1 MRSAVHRITDTRFV
15 RSRRRSLA
23 RRGVRALRG
32 AWTTVAMA
40 GAAAEASVAVEATP
54 AVVAESTPASTREG
68 GDPPP
73 RAADETRRSVDAR
86 DVVSFLLEREHLAA
100 AFELFQDVVESTSA
114 WHGAPAERVDADAAR
129 LEEARD
135 TLERYFG
142 DQERFPVNDL
152 RAYAEQVDVPLLQAS
167 VREQESRAR
176 VAEYDA
182 ELAAEDLQRARLEL
196 EAAELERQAAEK
208 RRGAAGTSESR
219 GDDNNAA
226 AFAFSL
232 SSRAFADPDVE
243 SVESDTSVSAS
254 EPAFLPLPPPSDSER
269 RVLNAL
275 VADYLD
281 RRGYRATRLTLRD
294 EACDGFSD
302 VFLKTEID
310 ENGKSR
316 DRSIAAAADG
326 LRRAV
331 HRASRLD
338 ARDAAYEELLKTSVV
353 HRERIQTLER
363 ALAAKEAETV
373 SLGDGVARLEASVSE
388 WRRKGDALESRLEE
402 ALRSIASLE
411 TARVALQRDFERAD
425 ATAKHLERD
434 LEGKT
439 REFKR
444 ALAEERAE
452 RAARKSAG
460 DENDSSPSFT
470 TPTKSATNTTTE
482 RESTLVPRS
491 PPVHAFEASA
501 EEEATVRALADALP
515 RVASAT
521 LVAKRHELLP
531 LFARAATRHRV
542 ASVRVETL
550 RTLFDLVKRPEPFHR
565 DALAATAFAIARD
578 AGEKRAIAE
587 LVPVLRSE
595 LAHKKQDRRVA
606 ACHCVAAVARA
617 LPETTRLSTCF
628 PLLFDAFFA
637 CSSREETPRRGERLD
652 ENKKENESKT
662 TTSSVSYTAYTS
674 EDASSSSS
682 SFCPETRLASLRAFA
697 AACDCSSACSDSA
710 SANAAE
716 SFVAAALED
725 TSEHVSEC
733 AAEVAAPAMTRW
745 RVRAN
750 FCKNGADG
758 DATPVA
764 FLESFAKGRVS
775 ARVAEALATFLRAEG
790 GHDAD
795 FFRFRARFYLRLFA
809 RTLETFRDEALLRR
823 ETNVPENEN
832 LFTTADKKND
842 AAARDEPSVA
852 FAAPVARWFASNASD
867 LVHALV
873 LSVPKDD
880 ADATLRRDA
889 ARATKALCVAAGET
903 VARDVIVPALTSAAA
918 DPAFAT
924 PVALAAALPLCGPG
938 ALETFVREYVE
949 REAKRTDND
958 LREANR
964 SEDVDD
970 IAAYEYSREDA
981 TADVAVRRAV
991 ALCSEELFFPRL
1003 DSETYALAS
1012 SDNLR
1017 PRFLDD
1023 PPADVVPD
1031 EGAGVRDAIT
1041 RVLEAVAGETAREEG
1056 ADKNRA
1062 PTKAALL
1069 ATTLLGSAAAAG
1081 PASAAA
1087 RVLPALSRLAAGPAS
1102 VAARAAA
1109 ALVRVG
1115 DAHAEDG
1122 DADESGSEADPS
1134 ANTKNKK
1141 EDVALEALRRLDDAL
1156 ARRDALV
1163 AAAFCSAARDAATF
1177 SKREGSRSFSYGGE
1191 GFKKSRRDAFWDGV
1205 ASRVAAVTVA
1215 FFASG
1220 DESFSRD
1227 SLPVRVPTN
1236 DSILTRRRLAS
1247 LCFGAARGILEAED
1261 DEAIRD
1267 DTRRN
1272 GTASSAVVLERND
1285 SSSRGATGKSA
1296 PRRDALATA
1305 LRALVVASE
1314 PDSRTGTASRLLD
1327 ASDGA
1332 LAEAMLRDED
1342 WRLVAAAEAAA
1353 MEAKGNFAAGLG
1365 SNPATI
1371 KTRRSTLSYAPSVSV
1386 PSASEMRRAMFG
1398 GSKRTNVASS
1408 EPFLTRANDKS
1419 VVASSAS
1426 NVSTVAVANEEEDST
1441 DPSSPAAPSIDFA
1454 TLVGEAAPVVATSDV
1469 ATADVSETL
1478 VAPEKDAPKETGKRS
1493 ATSTSMSSKMFSAM
1507 PSAPKMAKMP
1517 SLPKN
1522 PFGK

>member
-1 MRSAVHRITDTRFV
+1 
-15 RSRRRSLA
+15 
-23 RRGVRALRG
+23 
-32 AWTTVAMA
+32 MA

-68 GDPPP
+68 GDSPP
-73 RAADETRRSVDAR
+73 RAADETRRPKIDAR

-142 DQERFPVNDL
+142 DQERFPPNDL

-208 RRGAAGTSESR
+208 RRGAAGTSEPR
-219 GDDNNAA
+219 GDETDAK

-232 SSRAFADPDVE
+232 SSRAFADPDGDI
-243 SVESDTSVSAS
+243 SVGEPSLSGTDLLSAS
-254 EPAFLPLPPPSDSER
+254 PPPPPPLPPPSDSER

-294 EACDGFSD
+294 EARDGD
-302 VFLKTEID
+302 VFFGESD
-310 ENGKSR
+310 ETAR
-316 DRSIAAAADG
+316 AMVADG

-338 ARDAAYEELLKTSVV
+338 ARDAAHDELRKTSVV
-353 HRERIQTLER
+353 NRERIETLER
-363 ALAAKEAETV
+363 ALAAKEAETASLRERV
-373 SLGDGVARLEASVSE
+373 SNAEASIGESHRE
-388 WRRKGDALESRLEE
+388 RASLESRLEE
-402 ALRSIASLE
+402 ALRSAASLE
-411 TARVALQRDFERAD
+411 TKRVELQRDFERAD

-444 ALAEERAE
+444 ALAEERAGG
-452 RAARKSAG
+452 AARAV
-460 DENDSSPSFT
+460 NADSSLT

-482 RESTLVPRS
+482 PTSSTLTPLS

-501 EEEATVRALADALP
+501 EEEATVRLLADALP

-550 RTLFDLVKRPEPFHR
+550 RFMFYLVKRPEPFHR

-578 AGEKRAIAE
+578 AGEKRVVKE

-595 LAHKKQDRRVA
+595 LAHKKQERRVA
-606 ACHCVAAVARA
+606 ACDCVAAVARA
-617 LPETTRLSTCF
+617 LPDTTRLKTCF

-637 CSSREETPRRGERLD
+637 CRAEED
-652 ENKKENESKT
+652 AS
-662 TTSSVSYTAYTS
+662 S

-682 SFCPETRLASLRAFA
+682 SSCPETRRASLRAFA
-697 AACDCSSACSDSA
+697 AACDVSCSCPESAVAA
-710 SANAAE
+710 SAE

-725 TSEHVSEC
+725 ASEHVSEC
-733 AAEVAAPAMTRW
+733 AAECAAPAMTRW
-745 RVRAN
+745 RVRCAPAEA
-750 FCKNGADG
+750 NGADG
-758 DATPVA
+758 GAEISPVA
-764 FLESFAKGRVS
+764 FLESFAKGRVGG
-775 ARVAEALATFLRAEG
+775 AVAEALVRNAEDG
-790 GHDAD
+790 PILPD
-795 FFRFRARFYLRLFA
+795 RFRARFYLRLFA
-809 RTLETFRDEALLRR
+809 RTLETFRDEAALRSLIP
-823 ETNVPENEN
+823 NVSFPSKSD
-832 LFTTADKKND
+832 DKKTLPND
-842 AAARDEPSVA
+842 DGKTFKES
-852 FAAPVARWFASNASD
+852 VARWFASNASA
-867 LVHALV
+867 LISTLV
-873 LSVPKDD
+873 LSVAKDD
-880 ADATLRRDA
+880 GEDATLRRDA
-889 ARATKALCVAAGET
+889 ARATKALCECAGET
-903 VARDVIVPALTSAAA
+903 VSVTKIVPALTSATA
-918 DPAFAT
+918 DPLFAT

-949 REAKRTDND
+949 REANRMINN
-958 LREANR
+958 LHEAKAGDG
-964 SEDVDD
+964 EDVNGED
-970 IAAYEYSREDA
+970 AYFTYSREDL

-991 ALCSEELFFPRL
+991 ALCSEELPNA
-1003 DSETYALAS
+1003 DSESHALMSS
-1012 SDNLR
+1012 SDGLT
-1017 PRFLDD
+1017 PRSSDD

-1031 EGAGVRDAIT
+1031 EGACVRDAIT

-1056 ADKNRA
+1056 ADGDGDRD
-1062 PTKAALL
+1062 PPPAALL

-1122 DADESGSEADPS
+1122 ALDESGSESDPS
-1134 ANTKNKK
+1134 ATK
-1141 EDVALEALRRLDDAL
+1141 EDVAAEALRLLDDAL
-1156 ARRDALV
+1156 ARRNVFV
-1163 AAAFCSAARDAATF
+1163 AAAFCSAVRDAAA
-1177 SKREGSRSFSYGGE
+1177 SRRRDKRDGSFSYGGE
-1191 GFKKSRRDAFWDGV
+1191 RPFSFSSGSSRSRRDAFWDGV

-1215 FFASG
+1215 AFG
-1220 DESFSRD
+1220 DESSIDVFAK
-1227 SLPVRVPTN
+1227 TN
-1236 DSILTRRRLAS
+1236 DVVMRRRLAS

-1261 DEAIRD
+1261 DEA
-1267 DTRRN
+1267 RN
-1272 GTASSAVVLERND
+1272 AMASSVVVDEKN
-1285 SSSRGATGKSA
+1285 AKSA
-1296 PRRDALATA
+1296 PRRDALVPA
-1305 LRALVVASE
+1305 LRALVSASE
-1314 PDSRTGTASRLLD
+1314 TDSRTGINSQLLD

-1353 MEAKGNFAAGLG
+1353 MEARERGAGG
-1365 SNPATI
+1365 MNPATT
-1371 KTRRSTLSYAPSVSV
+1371 KAKRSYQYAPSVSV

-1398 GSKRTNVASS
+1398 GSKKT
-1408 EPFLTRANDKS
+1408 
-1419 VVASSAS
+1419 VASSAS
-1426 NVSTVAVANEEEDST
+1426 SVSTAQDVANEDK

-1454 TLVGEAAPVVATSDV
+1454 TLVGEAAPVVATSDLLTAETV
-1469 ATADVSETL
+1469 ATELNAS
-1478 VAPEKDAPKETGKRS
+1478 EKDAPKETNGKRQIAS
-1493 ATSTSMSSKMFSAM
+1493 STSMSSKMFSAM

>member
-1 MRSAVHRITDTRFV
+1 
-15 RSRRRSLA
+15 
-23 RRGVRALRG
+23 
-32 AWTTVAMA
+32 MA

-54 AVVAESTPASTREG
+54 AVVAESTPASSREG
-68 GDPPP
+68 GDSPP
-73 RAADETRRSVDAR
+73 RAADETRRPKIDAR

-142 DQERFPVNDL
+142 DQERFPPNDL

-208 RRGAAGTSESR
+208 RRGAAGTSEPR
-219 GDDNNAA
+219 GDETDAK

-232 SSRAFADPDVE
+232 SSRAFADPDGDIFVGE
-243 SVESDTSVSAS
+243 PNLSGTDLLSAS
-254 EPAFLPLPPPSDSER
+254 PPPPPPLPPPSDSER

-294 EACDGFSD
+294 EARDGD
-302 VFLKTEID
+302 VFFGESD
-310 ENGKSR
+310 ETAR
-316 DRSIAAAADG
+316 AMVADG

-338 ARDAAYEELLKTSVV
+338 ARDAAHDELRKTSVV
-353 HRERIQTLER
+353 NRERIETLER
-363 ALAAKEAETV
+363 ALAAKEAETA
-373 SLGDGVARLEASVSE
+373 SLRDGVSNAEAIIGESHRERAS
-388 WRRKGDALESRLEE
+388 LESRLEE

-411 TARVALQRDFERAD
+411 TKRVELQRDFERAD

-444 ALAEERAE
+444 ALAEERAGD
-452 RAARKSAG
+452 AARVVNA
-460 DENDSSPSFT
+460 DSSLT

-482 RESTLVPRS
+482 PTSSTLTPLS

-501 EEEATVRALADALP
+501 EEEATVRLLADALP

-550 RTLFDLVKRPEPFHR
+550 RFMFDLVKRPEPFHR

-578 AGEKRAIAE
+578 AGEKRVVAE

-595 LAHKKQDRRVA
+595 LARKKQERRVA

-617 LPETTRLSTCF
+617 LPDTTRLKTCF

-637 CSSREETPRRGERLD
+637 CRAEED
-652 ENKKENESKT
+652 AS
-662 TTSSVSYTAYTS
+662 S

-682 SFCPETRLASLRAFA
+682 CPETRRASLRAFA
-697 AACDCSSACSDSA
+697 AACDVSCSCPESAVAA
-710 SANAAE
+710 SAE

-725 TSEHVSEC
+725 ASEHVSEC
-733 AAEVAAPAMTRW
+733 AAECAAPAMTRL
-745 RVRAN
+745 RVRCAPAEA
-750 FCKNGADG
+750 NGADG
-758 DATPVA
+758 GAEISPVA
-764 FLESFAKGRVS
+764 FLESFAKGRVGG
-775 ARVAEALATFLRAEG
+775 AVAEALVRNAEDG
-790 GHDAD
+790 PILPD
-795 FFRFRARFYLRLFA
+795 RFRARFYLRLFA
-809 RTLETFRDEALLRR
+809 RTLETFRDEAALRSLIP
-823 ETNVPENEN
+823 NVSFPSKSD
-832 LFTTADKKND
+832 DKKALPND
-842 AAARDEPSVA
+842 DGKTFKES
-852 FAAPVARWFASNASD
+852 VARWFASNASA
-867 LVHALV
+867 LISTLV
-873 LSVPKDD
+873 LSVAKDD
-880 ADATLRRDA
+880 GEDATLRRDA
-889 ARATKALCVAAGET
+889 ARATKALCECAGET
-903 VARDVIVPALTSAAA
+903 VSVTKIVPALTSATA
-918 DPAFAT
+918 DPLFAT

-949 REAKRTDND
+949 REANRLINN
-958 LREANR
+958 LHEAKAGDG
-964 SEDVDD
+964 EDVNGED
-970 IAAYEYSREDA
+970 AYFTYSREDL

-991 ALCSEELFFPRL
+991 ALCSEELPNA
-1003 DSETYALAS
+1003 DSESHALMSS
-1012 SDNLR
+1012 SDGLT
-1017 PRFLDD
+1017 PRSSDD

-1031 EGAGVRDAIT
+1031 EGACVRDAIT

-1056 ADKNRA
+1056 ADGDGDRD
-1062 PTKAALL
+1062 PPPAALL

-1122 DADESGSEADPS
+1122 ALDESGSESDPS
-1134 ANTKNKK
+1134 ATK
-1141 EDVALEALRRLDDAL
+1141 EDVAAEALRLLDDAL
-1156 ARRDALV
+1156 ARRNVFV
-1163 AAAFCSAARDAATF
+1163 AAAFCSAVRDAAA
-1177 SKREGSRSFSYGGE
+1177 SRRRDKRDGSFSYGGE
-1191 GFKKSRRDAFWDGV
+1191 RPFSFSSGSSRSRRDAFWDGV

-1215 FFASG
+1215 AFG
-1220 DESFSRD
+1220 DESSID
-1227 SLPVRVPTN
+1227 VYAKTN
-1236 DSILTRRRLAS
+1236 DVVMRRRLAS

-1261 DEAIRD
+1261 DEA
-1267 DTRRN
+1267 RN
-1272 GTASSAVVLERND
+1272 AMASSVVVDEKN
-1285 SSSRGATGKSA
+1285 AKSA
-1296 PRRDALATA
+1296 PRRDALVPA
-1305 LRALVVASE
+1305 LRALVSASE
-1314 PDSRTGTASRLLD
+1314 TDSRTGINSQLLD

-1353 MEAKGNFAAGLG
+1353 MEARERGAGG
-1365 SNPATI
+1365 MNPATT
-1371 KTRRSTLSYAPSVSV
+1371 KAKRSYQYAPSVSV

-1398 GSKRTNVASS
+1398 GSKKTVASS
-1408 EPFLTRANDKS
+1408 VSTTHANDKAI
-1419 VVASSAS
+1419 ASSAS
-1426 NVSTVAVANEEEDST
+1426 SSVSTAQDVANEDK

-1454 TLVGEAAPVVATSDV
+1454 TLVGEAAPVVATSDL
-1469 ATADVSETL
+1469 ATEETAATEL
-1478 VAPEKDAPKETGKRS
+1478 NASEKDAPKETNGKRPTT
-1493 ATSTSMSSKMFSAM
+1493 TSTSMSSKMFSAM

>member
-1 MRSAVHRITDTRFV
+1 
-15 RSRRRSLA
+15 
-23 RRGVRALRG
+23 
-32 AWTTVAMA
+32 MA
-40 GAAAEASVAVEATP
+40 GAAAEVSVAVEATP

-73 RAADETRRSVDAR
+73 RAADETRRPVDAR

-142 DQERFPVNDL
+142 DQERFPLNDL

-208 RRGAAGTSESR
+208 RRGATPN
-219 GDDNNAA
+219 GDDKNAAEA
-226 AFAFSL
+226 AFASSL

-243 SVESDTSVSAS
+243 SVESDTAVSAS
-254 EPAFLPLPPPSDSER
+254 DPTGFFLPLPPPSDSER

-294 EACDGFSD
+294 EARDGFSD

-310 ENGKSR
+310 EN
-316 DRSIAAAADG
+316 RSIAAAADG

-338 ARDAAYEELLKTSVV
+338 ARDTAYDELLKTSVV
-353 HRERIQTLER
+353 HRERTHALER

-460 DENDSSPSFT
+460 DENNSSPSFT

-595 LAHKKQDRRVA
+595 LAHKIQDRRVA

-637 CSSREETPRRGERLD
+637 CRAEETPRQKSLD

-662 TTSSVSYTAYTS
+662 TTSSVSYATYTEK
-674 EDASSSSS
+674 EDASSSSSS

-710 SANAAE
+710 SAASAE

-750 FCKNGADG
+750 FSAEANKNGADG

-775 ARVAEALATFLRAEG
+775 ARVAEALATRAEG
-790 GHDAD
+790 SHDVD

-809 RTLETFRDEALLRR
+809 RTLETFHDETVLLLRR
-823 ETNVPENEN
+823 ETNVFSTDTKNDA
-832 LFTTADKKND
+832 ADKKNI
-842 AAARDEPSVA
+842 
-852 FAAPVARWFASNASD
+852 W
-867 LVHALV
+867 
-873 LSVPKDD
+873 
-880 ADATLRRDA
+880 T
-889 ARATKALCVAAGET
+889 
-903 VARDVIVPALTSAAA
+903 
-918 DPAFAT
+918 
-924 PVALAAALPLCGPG
+924 
-938 ALETFVREYVE
+938 
-949 REAKRTDND
+949 
-958 LREANR
+958 
-964 SEDVDD
+964 
-970 IAAYEYSREDA
+970 
-981 TADVAVRRAV
+981 
-991 ALCSEELFFPRL
+991 
-1003 DSETYALAS
+1003 
-1012 SDNLR
+1012 
-1017 PRFLDD
+1017 
-1023 PPADVVPD
+1023 
-1031 EGAGVRDAIT
+1031 
-1041 RVLEAVAGETAREEG
+1041 
-1056 ADKNRA
+1056 
-1062 PTKAALL
+1062 
-1069 ATTLLGSAAAAG
+1069 
-1081 PASAAA
+1081 
-1087 RVLPALSRLAAGPAS
+1087 
-1102 VAARAAA
+1102 
-1109 ALVRVG
+1109 
-1115 DAHAEDG
+1115 
-1122 DADESGSEADPS
+1122 
-1134 ANTKNKK
+1134 
-1141 EDVALEALRRLDDAL
+1141 
-1156 ARRDALV
+1156 
-1163 AAAFCSAARDAATF
+1163 
-1177 SKREGSRSFSYGGE
+1177 
-1191 GFKKSRRDAFWDGV
+1191 
-1205 ASRVAAVTVA
+1205 
-1215 FFASG
+1215 
-1220 DESFSRD
+1220 
-1227 SLPVRVPTN
+1227 
-1236 DSILTRRRLAS
+1236 
-1247 LCFGAARGILEAED
+1247 
-1261 DEAIRD
+1261 
-1267 DTRRN
+1267 
-1272 GTASSAVVLERND
+1272 
-1285 SSSRGATGKSA
+1285 
-1296 PRRDALATA
+1296 
-1305 LRALVVASE
+1305 
-1314 PDSRTGTASRLLD
+1314 
-1327 ASDGA
+1327 
-1332 LAEAMLRDED
+1332 
-1342 WRLVAAAEAAA
+1342 
-1353 MEAKGNFAAGLG
+1353 
-1365 SNPATI
+1365 
-1371 KTRRSTLSYAPSVSV
+1371 
-1386 PSASEMRRAMFG
+1386 
-1398 GSKRTNVASS
+1398 
-1408 EPFLTRANDKS
+1408 
-1419 VVASSAS
+1419 
-1426 NVSTVAVANEEEDST
+1426 
-1441 DPSSPAAPSIDFA
+1441 
-1454 TLVGEAAPVVATSDV
+1454 
-1469 ATADVSETL
+1469 
-1478 VAPEKDAPKETGKRS
+1478 
-1493 ATSTSMSSKMFSAM
+1493 
-1507 PSAPKMAKMP
+1507 
-1517 SLPKN
+1517 
-1522 PFGK
+1522 

>member
-1 MRSAVHRITDTRFV
+1 
-15 RSRRRSLA
+15 
-23 RRGVRALRG
+23 
-32 AWTTVAMA
+32 MA
-40 GAAAEASVAVEATP
+40 GAAAEASVAVEARP

-68 GDPPP
+68 GDSPP
-73 RAADETRRSVDAR
+73 RAADETRRPKIDAR

-142 DQERFPVNDL
+142 DQERFPPNDL

-208 RRGAAGTSESR
+208 RRGAAGTSEPR
-219 GDDNNAA
+219 GDETDAK

-232 SSRAFADPDVE
+232 SSRAFADPDGDI
-243 SVESDTSVSAS
+243 SVGEPNLSGTDLLSAS
-254 EPAFLPLPPPSDSER
+254 PPPPPPLPPPSDSER

-294 EACDGFSD
+294 EARDGD
-302 VFLKTEID
+302 VFFGESD
-310 ENGKSR
+310 ETR
-316 DRSIAAAADG
+316 AVVADG

-338 ARDAAYEELLKTSVV
+338 ARDAAHDELRKTSVV
-353 HRERIQTLER
+353 NRERIETLER
-363 ALAAKEAETV
+363 ALAAKEAETASLRERV
-373 SLGDGVARLEASVSE
+373 SDAEASIGESHRE
-388 WRRKGDALESRLEE
+388 RASLESRLEE
-402 ALRSIASLE
+402 ALRSAASLE
-411 TARVALQRDFERAD
+411 TKRVELQRDFERAD

-444 ALAEERAE
+444 ALAEERAGD
-452 RAARKSAG
+452 AARVVNA
-460 DENDSSPSFT
+460 DSSLT

-482 RESTLVPRS
+482 PTSSTLTPLS

-501 EEEATVRALADALP
+501 EEEATVRLLADALP

-550 RTLFDLVKRPEPFHR
+550 RFMFDLVKRPEPFHR

-578 AGEKRAIAE
+578 AGEKRGVAE

-595 LAHKKQDRRVA
+595 LAHKKQERRVA
-606 ACHCVAAVARA
+606 ACDCVAAVARA
-617 LPETTRLSTCF
+617 LPEPTRLKTCF

-637 CSSREETPRRGERLD
+637 CRAEED
-652 ENKKENESKT
+652 AS
-662 TTSSVSYTAYTS
+662 S

-682 SFCPETRLASLRAFA
+682 SSCPETRRASLRAFA
-697 AACDCSSACSDSA
+697 AACDVSCSCPESAVAA
-710 SANAAE
+710 SAE

-725 TSEHVSEC
+725 ASEHVSEC
-733 AAEVAAPAMTRW
+733 AAECAAPAMTRW
-745 RVRAN
+745 RVRSAPAEA
-750 FCKNGADG
+750 NGADG
-758 DATPVA
+758 GAEISPVA
-764 FLESFAKGRVS
+764 FLESFAKGRVGG
-775 ARVAEALATFLRAEG
+775 RVAEALARNAEDG
-790 GHDAD
+790 PILPD
-795 FFRFRARFYLRLFA
+795 RFRARFYLRLFA
-809 RTLETFRDEALLRR
+809 RTLETFRDEAALRSLNP
-823 ETNVPENEN
+823 NVPEKSD
-832 LFTTADKKND
+832 DKKTLPND
-842 AAARDEPSVA
+842 DGKTFKES
-852 FAAPVARWFASNASD
+852 VARWFASNASA
-867 LVHALV
+867 LISTLV
-873 LSVPKDD
+873 LSVSKDD
-880 ADATLRRDA
+880 GEDATLRRDA
-889 ARATKALCVAAGET
+889 ARATKALCECAGET
-903 VARDVIVPALTSAAA
+903 VSVTKIVPALTSATA
-918 DPAFAT
+918 DPLFAT

-949 REAKRTDND
+949 REAKQMINN
-958 LREANR
+958 LREAKAGKG
-964 SEDVDD
+964 SEDVNGED
-970 IAAYEYSREDA
+970 ASFTYSREDVS
-981 TADVAVRRAV
+981 ADVAVRRAV
-991 ALCSEELFFPRL
+991 ALCSEELPNA
-1003 DSETYALAS
+1003 DSETHALMS
-1012 SDNLR
+1012 SADDLT
-1017 PRFLDD
+1017 PRSSSL

-1031 EGAGVRDAIT
+1031 EGACVRDAIT

-1056 ADKNRA
+1056 ADGDGDRD
-1062 PTKAALL
+1062 PPPAALL

-1081 PASAAA
+1081 PLSAAA
-1087 RVLPALSRLAAGPAS
+1087 RVLPALSRLAAGPES

-1122 DADESGSEADPS
+1122 ALDESGSESDPS
-1134 ANTKNKK
+1134 ATK
-1141 EDVALEALRRLDDAL
+1141 EDVAAEALRLLDDAL
-1156 ARRDALV
+1156 ARRNVFV
-1163 AAAFCSAARDAATF
+1163 AAAFCSAVRDAAA
-1177 SKREGSRSFSYGGE
+1177 SRRRDKREGSFSYGGE
-1191 GFKKSRRDAFWDGV
+1191 RPFSFSSEGSSRSKRDAFWDGV

-1215 FFASG
+1215 AFG
-1220 DESFSRD
+1220 DDESSIDVFAK
-1227 SLPVRVPTN
+1227 TN
-1236 DSILTRRRLAS
+1236 DVATRRRLAS

-1261 DEAIRD
+1261 DEA
-1267 DTRRN
+1267 RN
-1272 GTASSAVVLERND
+1272 SVASSVSVVVDAPGND
-1285 SSSRGATGKSA
+1285 FSSRGVPKNAKSA
-1296 PRRDALATA
+1296 GTRRDALVPA
-1305 LRALVVASE
+1305 LRALVSASIP
-1314 PDSRTGTASRLLD
+1314 PDSRTGTASTLLD

-1353 MEAKGNFAAGLG
+1353 MEARERI
-1365 SNPATI
+1365 PATT
-1371 KTRRSTLSYAPSVSV
+1371 KAKRSYNTYAPSVSV

-1398 GSKRTNVASS
+1398 GSKKT
-1408 EPFLTRANDKS
+1408 
-1419 VVASSAS
+1419 VASSAS
-1426 NVSTVAVANEEEDST
+1426 SVSTAQDVANEDK

-1454 TLVGEAAPVVATSDV
+1454 TLVGEAAPVVATSDL
-1469 ATADVSETL
+1469 ATEETAATEL
-1478 VAPEKDAPKETGKRS
+1478 NASEKDAPKETNGKRQIAS
-1493 ATSTSMSSKMFSAM
+1493 STSMSSKMFSAM

>member
-1 MRSAVHRITDTRFV
+1 
-15 RSRRRSLA
+15 
-23 RRGVRALRG
+23 
-32 AWTTVAMA
+32 MA

-68 GDPPP
+68 GDSPP
-73 RAADETRRSVDAR
+73 RAADETRRPKIDAR

-142 DQERFPVNDL
+142 DQERFPPNDL

-208 RRGAAGTSESR
+208 RRGAAGTSEPR
-219 GDDNNAA
+219 GDETDAK

-232 SSRAFADPDVE
+232 SSRAFADPDGDI
-243 SVESDTSVSAS
+243 SVGEPSNGTDLLSAS
-254 EPAFLPLPPPSDSER
+254 EPPPPLPPPSDSER

-294 EACDGFSD
+294 EARDGD
-302 VFLKTEID
+302 VFFGELD
-310 ENGKSR
+310 ETR
-316 DRSIAAAADG
+316 AMVADG

-338 ARDAAYEELLKTSVV
+338 ARDAAHDELRKTSVV
-353 HRERIQTLER
+353 NLERIETLER
-363 ALAAKEAETV
+363 ALFAKEAETASLKNGV
-373 SLGDGVARLEASVSE
+373 SNAETKIGESHRERAS
-388 WRRKGDALESRLEE
+388 LESRLEE
-402 ALRSIASLE
+402 ALRLNALLE
-411 TARVALQRDFERAD
+411 TKRVELQRDFERAD
-425 ATAKHLERD
+425 ENAKHLERD

-444 ALAEERAE
+444 ALAEERAG
-452 RAARKSAG
+452 AIARVVNA
-460 DENDSSPSFT
+460 DSSLT
-470 TPTKSATNTTTE
+470 TPTKSATKTTTE
-482 RESTLVPRS
+482 STSSTLTPLS

-501 EEEATVRALADALP
+501 EEEATVRVLADALP
-515 RVASAT
+515 NIASAT

-550 RTLFDLVKRPEPFHR
+550 RFMFDLVKRPEPNHR
-565 DALAATAFAIARD
+565 DALAATAFAVARD
-578 AGEKRAIAE
+578 AGEKRVVAE

-595 LAHKKQDRRVA
+595 LAHKKQERRVA
-606 ACHCVAAVARA
+606 ACDCVAAVARA
-617 LPETTRLSTCF
+617 LPENTRLKTCF

-637 CSSREETPRRGERLD
+637 CRAEEDAST
-652 ENKKENESKT
+652 
-662 TTSSVSYTAYTS
+662 

-682 SFCPETRLASLRAFA
+682 CPETRRASLRAFA
-697 AACDCSSACSDSA
+697 AACDVSCSCPESAVAA
-710 SANAAE
+710 SAE

-725 TSEHVSEC
+725 ASEHVSEC
-733 AAEVAAPAMTRW
+733 AAECAAPAMTRW
-745 RVRAN
+745 RVRCAPAEA
-750 FCKNGADG
+750 NGADG
-758 DATPVA
+758 GAEISPVA
-764 FLESFAKGRVS
+764 FLESFAKGRVGG
-775 ARVAEALATFLRAEG
+775 AVAEALARNAEDG
-790 GHDAD
+790 PILPD
-795 FFRFRARFYLRLFA
+795 RFRARFYLRLFA
-809 RTLETFRDEALLRR
+809 RTLETFRDEAALRSLIP
-823 ETNVPENEN
+823 NVSFPSKSD
-832 LFTTADKKND
+832 DKKTLPND
-842 AAARDEPSVA
+842 DGKTFKES
-852 FAAPVARWFASNASD
+852 VARWFASNASA
-867 LVHALV
+867 LISTLV
-873 LSVPKDD
+873 LSVAKDD
-880 ADATLRRDA
+880 GEDATLRRDA
-889 ARATKALCVAAGET
+889 ARATKALCECAGET
-903 VARDVIVPALTSAAA
+903 VSVTKIVPALTSATA
-918 DPAFAT
+918 DPLFAT

-949 REAKRTDND
+949 REANRMINN
-958 LREANR
+958 LHEAKAGDG
-964 SEDVDD
+964 EDVNGED
-970 IAAYEYSREDA
+970 AYFTYSREDL

-991 ALCSEELFFPRL
+991 ALCSEELPNA
-1003 DSETYALAS
+1003 DSESHALMSS
-1012 SDNLR
+1012 SDGLT
-1017 PRFLDD
+1017 PRSSDD

-1031 EGAGVRDAIT
+1031 EGACVRDAIM
-1041 RVLEAVAGETAREEG
+1041 RVFEAVAGETAREEG
-1056 ADKNRA
+1056 ADGDGDRD
-1062 PTKAALL
+1062 PPPAALL

-1122 DADESGSEADPS
+1122 ALDESGSESDPS
-1134 ANTKNKK
+1134 ATK
-1141 EDVALEALRRLDDAL
+1141 EDVAAEALRLLDDAL
-1156 ARRDALV
+1156 ARRNVFV
-1163 AAAFCSAARDAATF
+1163 AAAFCSAVRDAAA
-1177 SKREGSRSFSYGGE
+1177 SRRRDKRDGSFSYGGE
-1191 GFKKSRRDAFWDGV
+1191 RPFSFSSGVSRSKRDAFWDGV

-1215 FFASG
+1215 AFG
-1220 DESFSRD
+1220 DESSIDVFAK
-1227 SLPVRVPTN
+1227 TN
-1236 DSILTRRRLAS
+1236 DVATRRRLAS

-1261 DEAIRD
+1261 DEA
-1267 DTRRN
+1267 RN
-1272 GTASSAVVLERND
+1272 ATASDVPKNA
-1285 SSSRGATGKSA
+1285 KSA
-1296 PRRDALATA
+1296 GTRRDALVPA
-1305 LRALVVASE
+1305 LRALVSASIP
-1314 PDSRTGTASRLLD
+1314 PDSRTGINSTLLD

-1342 WRLVAAAEAAA
+1342 WRLVAVAEAAA
-1353 MEAKGNFAAGLG
+1353 MEAASVARAGG
-1365 SNPATI
+1365 MNPATT
-1371 KTRRSTLSYAPSVSV
+1371 KAKRSYGTYAPSVSV

-1398 GSKRTNVASS
+1398 GSKKTVASS
-1408 EPFLTRANDKS
+1408 VSTTHANDKAIVGLS
-1419 VVASSAS
+1419 ASSS
-1426 NVSTVAVANEEEDST
+1426 VSTALNVANEDQ

-1454 TLVGEAAPVVATSDV
+1454 TLVGEAAPSVVANSDL
-1469 ATADVSETL
+1469 ATEETASKEL
-1478 VAPEKDAPKETGKRS
+1478 NASEKDAPKETNGKRPT
-1493 ATSTSMSSKMFSAM
+1493 TSTSMSSKMFSAM

>member
-1 MRSAVHRITDTRFV
+1 
-15 RSRRRSLA
+15 
-23 RRGVRALRG
+23 
-32 AWTTVAMA
+32 MA

-68 GDPPP
+68 GDSPP
-73 RAADETRRSVDAR
+73 RAADETRRPKIDAR

-142 DQERFPVNDL
+142 DQERFPPNDL

-208 RRGAAGTSESR
+208 RRGAAGTSEPR
-219 GDDNNAA
+219 GDETDAK

-232 SSRAFADPDVE
+232 SSRAFADPDGDI
-243 SVESDTSVSAS
+243 SVGEPSLSGTDLLSAS
-254 EPAFLPLPPPSDSER
+254 PPPPPPLPPPSDSER

-294 EACDGFSD
+294 EARDGDEKFFGATAPFSRQ
-302 VFLKTEID
+302 
-310 ENGKSR
+310 SR
-316 DRSIAAAADG
+316 DRPSSETETSRESDETANLAMVADG

-338 ARDAAYEELLKTSVV
+338 ARDAAHDELRKTSVAN
-353 HRERIQTLER
+353 RERIETLER
-363 ALAAKEAETV
+363 ALAAKEAETA
-373 SLGDGVARLEASVSE
+373 SLRDGVSNAETKIGESHRERAS
-388 WRRKGDALESRLEE
+388 LESRLEE
-402 ALRSIASLE
+402 ALRSAALLE
-411 TARVALQRDFERAD
+411 TKRVELQRDFERAD

-439 REFKR
+439 REFKK
-444 ALAEERAE
+444 ALAETRALSG
-452 RAARKSAG
+452 AARVVNA
-460 DENDSSPSFT
+460 DSSLT

-482 RESTLVPRS
+482 PTSSTLTPLS

-501 EEEATVRALADALP
+501 EEEATVRLLADALP
-515 RVASAT
+515 KIASAT

-542 ASVRVETL
+542 SSVRVETL
-550 RTLFDLVKRPEPFHR
+550 RFMFDLVKRPEPFHR
-565 DALAATAFAIARD
+565 DALAATAFAVARD
-578 AGEKRAIAE
+578 AGEKRVVKE
-587 LVPVLRSE
+587 LVPVLGNE
-595 LAHKKQDRRVA
+595 LAHKKQERRVA

-617 LPETTRLSTCF
+617 LPEPTRLKTCF

-637 CSSREETPRRGERLD
+637 CRAEED
-652 ENKKENESKT
+652 AS
-662 TTSSVSYTAYTS
+662 S

-682 SFCPETRLASLRAFA
+682 SCPETRRASLRAFA
-697 AACDCSSACSDSA
+697 AACDVSCSCPESAVAA
-710 SANAAE
+710 SAE

-725 TSEHVSEC
+725 ASEHVSEC
-733 AAEVAAPAMTRW
+733 AAECAAPAMTRW
-745 RVRAN
+745 RVRCAPAEAN
-750 FCKNGADG
+750 GGAEIS
-758 DATPVA
+758 PVA
-764 FLESFAKGRVS
+764 FLESFAKGRVGG
-775 ARVAEALATFLRAEG
+775 RVAEALARNAEDG
-790 GHDAD
+790 PILPD
-795 FFRFRARFYLRLFA
+795 RFRARFYLRLFA
-809 RTLETFRDEALLRR
+809 RTLETFRDEAALRSLNP
-823 ETNVPENEN
+823 NVFFPSKSD
-832 LFTTADKKND
+832 DKKTLPND
-842 AAARDEPSVA
+842 DGKTFKES
-852 FAAPVARWFASNASD
+852 VARWFASNASA
-867 LVHALV
+867 LISTLV

-880 ADATLRRDA
+880 GEDATLRRDA

-903 VARDVIVPALTSAAA
+903 VARDVIVPALTSATA
-918 DPAFAT
+918 DPLFAT

-949 REAKRTDND
+949 REAKRVINNLN
-958 LREANR
+958 LREAEAGDG
-964 SEDVDD
+964 EDVNGED
-970 IAAYEYSREDA
+970 AYFTYSREDVS
-981 TADVAVRRAV
+981 ADVAVRRAV
-991 ALCSEELFFPRL
+991 ALCSEELPNA
-1003 DSETYALAS
+1003 DSETHALMS
-1012 SDNLR
+1012 SADDLT
-1017 PRFLDD
+1017 PRSSSL

-1031 EGAGVRDAIT
+1031 EGACVRDAIT

-1056 ADKNRA
+1056 ADGDGDRD
-1062 PTKAALL
+1062 PPPAALL

-1087 RVLPALSRLAAGPAS
+1087 RVLPALSRLAAGPES

-1115 DAHAEDG
+1115 DAHAEG
-1122 DADESGSEADPS
+1122 GALDESGSESDPS
-1134 ANTKNKK
+1134 ATK
-1141 EDVALEALRRLDDAL
+1141 EDVAKEALRLLDDAL
-1156 ARRDALV
+1156 ARRNVFV
-1163 AAAFCSAARDAATF
+1163 AAAFCSAVRDAAA
-1177 SKREGSRSFSYGGE
+1177 SRRRDNREGSFSYGGE
-1191 GFKKSRRDAFWDGV
+1191 RPFSFSSEGSSRSKRDAFWDGV

-1215 FFASG
+1215 AFG
-1220 DESFSRD
+1220 DDESIDNDFAK
-1227 SLPVRVPTN
+1227 TN
-1236 DSILTRRRLAS
+1236 DVATRRRLAS

-1261 DEAIRD
+1261 DEA
-1267 DTRRN
+1267 RN
-1272 GTASSAVVLERND
+1272 SVASSVVVDAPGND
-1285 SSSRGATGKSA
+1285 FSSRGVPKNAKSA
-1296 PRRDALATA
+1296 GTRRDALVPA
-1305 LRALVVASE
+1305 LRALVSASIP
-1314 PDSRTGTASRLLD
+1314 PDSRTGTASTLLD

-1353 MEAKGNFAAGLG
+1353 MEAASVARAGG
-1365 SNPATI
+1365 MNPATT
-1371 KTRRSTLSYAPSVSV
+1371 KAKRSYGTYAPSVSV

-1398 GSKRTNVASS
+1398 GSKKT
-1408 EPFLTRANDKS
+1408 
-1419 VVASSAS
+1419 VASSAS
-1426 NVSTVAVANEEEDST
+1426 SVSTAQDVANEDK

-1454 TLVGEAAPVVATSDV
+1454 TLVGEAAPGGFATSDLLTEE
-1469 ATADVSETL
+1469 TASKEL
-1478 VAPEKDAPKETGKRS
+1478 NASEKDAPKETNGKRQIAS
-1493 ATSTSMSSKMFSAM
+1493 STSMSSKMFSAM